1 MVMAIIMV
9 VVVFI
14 AVACVLAWLLWHII
28 TKTPID
34 NEGCGLSPLNKK
46 KLLKQYYKLKRKEER
61 KKAKTSK
68 STI

>member
-9 VVVFI
+9 VVVFL
-14 AVACVLAWLLWHII
+14 AVAGVLTWLIWHIV

-34 NEGCGLSPLNKK
+34 NEGCGLSPLTKK
-46 KLLKQYYKLKRKEER
+46 KLLKQYHKLKRKEER
-61 KKAKTSK
+61 KKAKESK